1 MRKTFYL
8 FAIALLLPLITC
20 AQRPTDPLDRGL
32 VAVELKSG
40 VFVSWRVLADEYH
53 DVNYNIYRN
62 GGKLNS
68 VPLSVSNY
76 TDASGNASST
86 YTVRAV
92 VNGVEQTACAPV
104 SPWTTGRLDVSS
116 KVLFPCPAYLPIRMK
131 DVVDRT
137 GTTVWSAASGT
148 PVYTQNY
155 TLNDVSLGDL
165 DGDGRIDLLVKRINQ
180 TDADEGY
187 QQTNTTSYTVFEAY
201 NLDGNRLWWIDCGP
215 NMVSMNCTELNAVC
229 YDWDE
234 DGQAEVLL
242 RGADNM
248 IIHMADGTTSVI
260 GNASVNTRDMLTS
273 HTDAQYEWTHTGA
286 EYLIYLNGRTGR
298 PYWVKDYP
306 LPRLE
311 NGETSENSAWGD
323 GYGHRSSKY
332 FMGAPFLDGR
342 HASIFLARG
351 IYTRHKM
358 IAYDVDPNTH
368 ELTERWRWSNNSS
381 GSSWYGQGNHNYSI
395 ADVDG
400 DGCDEIIY
408 GSMVIDNNGRG
419 LSTTGLGHG
428 DALHVGDLDPF
439 RKGLE
444 VFACNEEKP
453 SNNFRDGTTSYIYYR
468 DVSSSDDGRA
478 MAGNFTNAYPGCI
491 GMSSQSG
498 IISLAADRL
507 IDGYA
512 NNWNAQHPSPAALNF
527 RIYWDGDLLDESM
540 NSPGGHDGECY
551 VIKAGNRIMQTSGVL
566 TINDTK
572 KNPCA
577 QGDILGDWR
586 EELVLRS
593 WDNAELRVYTT
604 TDFTSYRMP
613 SLWFDHAYRQA
624 MVWQPLGYNQPPH
637 TSYFVGDLEGITI
650 APPPLTNKNRNELTT
665 NGIINSSLNG
675 QHVMVCDGG
684 NIGIDEAGASPKTL
698 TINVHSTVSGNN
710 SNDNISYSYSSCQ
723 LGAMINGTT
732 CKGDLTGG
740 MRLVKQGDG
749 LLKMTARTFTYSGA
763 TDIWAGSVYFRGTL
777 EASPVWMNRHTSLY
791 TAGTYH
797 RAVTMEYG
805 AALHPS
811 YNTSS
816 SSELDYA
823 TATIDTL
830 TMHEGARIVLQL
842 SDTQHDAIVVKQ
854 LNLRTRNWE
863 YGPQYAAPVF
873 EIRSTYNLD
882 NGMYKIGTLGSVGE
896 GSLSDIVVECASLLD
911 SQTER
916 QIVCENGKLYLV
928 IGEYLS
934 PEERD
939 DSFYETMYDLDFE
952 TESDNNYGFHILAGG
967 VASMKQEARS
977 DGTHFFHIFLGN
989 NNTRTVNLSLS
1000 DNPLFTNASDY
1011 QFEFDLALVSSNNEA
1026 NVTTIV
1032 GSKGTMF
1039 TITQYGWGST
1049 ASVTNANGAEIETI
1063 DACPYVK
1070 NVTLSDTY
1078 LPSIWNH
1085 FVITANETDGV
1096 KLSIYRDGMAVVK
1109 DLQLS
1114 TTFDTVASIS
1124 QLLGRYYS
1132 HIGFD
1137 NLRLSYRCAGLGDVN
1152 IDGLIT
1158 IADVTALVNVL
1169 LGKNTSSYSH
1179 KAADVNEDSMIT
1191 VADVTALVN
1200 IILKK

>member
-187 QQTNTTSYTVFEAY
+187 QQTNTTSYTIFEAY
-201 NLDGNRLWWIDCGP
+201 DLDGNRLWWIDCGP
-215 NMVSMNCTELNAVC
+215 NMVSLNCTELNAVC

-234 DGQAEVLL
+234 DGRAEVLL

-248 IIHMADGTTSVI
+248 IIHMADGTTYTI
-260 GNASVNTRDMLTS
+260 GNAAVNTRNDLNS

-286 EYLIYLNGRTGR
+286 EYLIYLNGATGR

-323 GYGHRSSKY
+323 DYGHRSSKY

-468 DVSSSDDGRA
+468 DVSSNDDGRA

-498 IISLAADRL
+498 VISLAADRL

-512 NNWNAQHPSPAALNF
+512 NNWNAQHPAPAALNF

-551 VIKAGNRIMQTSGVL
+551 IIKAGNRIMQTSGVL

-723 LGAMINGTT
+723 LGATVNGTT
-732 CKGDLTGG
+732 CKGDLMGG

-749 LLKMTARTFTYSGA
+749 LLKMTARTFSYFGA

-967 VASMKQEARS
+967 VASMKQEARG
-977 DGTHFFHIFLGN
+977 DGTRFFHIFLGN

-1000 DNPLFTNASDY
+1000 DNPLFTNATDY

-1049 ASVTNANGAEIETI
+1049 ASVTNANGVEIATI
-1063 DACPYVK
+1063 DASPYVK

-1085 FVITANETDGV
+1085 FVITANEADGV
-1096 KLSIYRDGMAVVK
+1096 KLSIYRDGSAIVK
-1109 DLQLS
+1109 DVQLS

-1132 HIGFD
+1132 HVGFD

-1191 VADVTALVN
+1191 IADVTALVN